1 MMFKNPIEPIL
12 KIFGQNM
19 GRNLK
24 PLFQDFL
31 SQILKLVAGK
41 WSNYSKIWHDW
52 SLYIVLQND
61 QRNFWNFDFSR
72 FFGRFGCSVAQK
84 TPFFP
89 ISAAVKSAKIEISKF
104 PLIIFCV
111 YLQGSCVLI
120 FRSIGPFSR
129 D

>member
-1 MMFKNPIEPIL
+1 MIVGIFEIL
-12 KIFGQNM
+12 IF
-19 GRNLK
+19 R
-24 PLFQDFL
+24 DFL
-31 SQILKLVAGK
+31 GGSA
-41 WSNYSKIWHDW
+41 
-52 SLYIVLQND
+52 
-61 QRNFWNFDFSR
+61 
-72 FFGRFGCSVAQK
+72 AQSPKK